1 MGHLATT
8 NPDKALQGILK
19 DLALSDS
26 SKHTYA
32 QRLMAMS
39 AKLGQ
44 PISELAMQPMTI
56 LPCIKQQYAE
66 VATQKNVVTAVLAV
80 LRRMPAMKKQ
90 QALTIWLRACK
101 ELSAAGAA
109 KSK

>member
-8 NPDKALQGILK
+8 KPDKALHGIQQ
-19 DLALSDS
+19 DPELSDS

-56 LPCIKQQYAE
+56 IPWIKKQYPE
-66 VATQKNVVTAVLAV
+66 VATQKNVVTAVLANGLGYYIMTV
-80 LRRMPAMKKQ
+80 RSVHVSVCRLGVR
-90 QALTIWLRACK
+90 
-101 ELSAAGAA
+101 
-109 KSK
+109 